1 MKPLF
6 LTAAFA
12 IIVCGCATKPPAP
25 PPVTGEFRPI
35 NLPPTDIPERNI
47 PLVFNFKY
55 SGPVEVALIRLQE
68 VQPQLVITDSKGRKM
83 RASKVRL
90 DLRQVTLEKAL
101 KVIGEQSDGSY
112 RIVYRPDLENKHD
125 FAYIQYNGR

>member
-6 LTAAFA
+6 LSVGLA
-12 IIVCGCATKPPAP
+12 ILVCGCATKPPPP
-25 PPVTGEFRPI
+25 PPVIGEFRPI
-35 NLPPTDIPERNI
+35 NLPPMDVPERNI

-68 VQPQLVITDSKGRKM
+68 VQPQLVVTDSKGQRM
-83 RASKVRL
+83 RAAKVRL

-101 KVIGEQSDGSY
+101 KVMGEQSDGSY
-112 RIVYRPDLENKHD
+112 RIVYRPDLENKRD